1 MVQLSKSKKCIQA
14 GGGKGRFKGAVK
26 QVKQNKGDR
35 PKPGQGWNKAKTQNR
50 QRVEKRNLEGRRELV
65 NRRKRKEGIG
75 LSKLKEG
82 QGLVSK
88 EDFRDKYKP
97 DARSQ
102 GIRKK
107 ASCKNL
113 KAAGDWEGAEDLG
126 CDMDDWEEEEGG
138 FFDRLSDRVSEMV
151 DDEGDEDPERRRE
164 KKGRSQ
170 KKDRSQKKSKSGKRS
185 SGRGRTGKGGKG
197 AILVGVFPILF
208 FLVYFIWHKLK
219 SDKAL
224 DQDKRDGVVIEKDAM
239 EKLWLKFS
247 VKEKL
252 FMIGLSLIIL
262 WIGGGFA
269 ASVAGGEPMMWG
281 GRLWALIMVVTATI
295 SIFMDDGRGGCYGYF
310 DTELWPDAGDKF
322 KDTCISWGC
331 GYHPH
336 IGDGE
341 AERGADVDR
350 S

>member
-75 LSKLKEG
+75 LSKLKEE

-88 EDFRDKYKP
+88 GDLVDKYKP
-97 DARSQ
+97 DKRTM
-102 GIRKK
+102 GIREK

-197 AILVGVFPILF
+197 AI
-208 FLVYFIWHKLK
+208 
-219 SDKAL
+219 
-224 DQDKRDGVVIEKDAM
+224 
-239 EKLWLKFS
+239 
-247 VKEKL
+247 
-252 FMIGLSLIIL
+252 
-262 WIGGGFA
+262 
-269 ASVAGGEPMMWG
+269 
-281 GRLWALIMVVTATI
+281 
-295 SIFMDDGRGGCYGYF
+295 
-310 DTELWPDAGDKF
+310 
-322 KDTCISWGC
+322 
-331 GYHPH
+331 
-336 IGDGE
+336 
-341 AERGADVDR
+341 
-350 S
+350 